1 MDELLWIFCV
11 CMHLLSEVC
20 WQVFNNWLSRER
32 MPWCVAFASFCGV
45 NTTITTSTDAE
56 LGKDKYI
63 GSCKLAP
70 AGSKTPLRAFQLE
83 PTFLRV
89 EHMIYFLA
97 VPHGMR
103 ILVL

>member
-32 MPWCVAFASFCGV
+32 MSWCVAFASFCGV

-89 EHMIYFLA
+89 KHMIYFLA
-97 VPHGMR
+97 VPHGIQ
-103 ILVL
+103 ILVP